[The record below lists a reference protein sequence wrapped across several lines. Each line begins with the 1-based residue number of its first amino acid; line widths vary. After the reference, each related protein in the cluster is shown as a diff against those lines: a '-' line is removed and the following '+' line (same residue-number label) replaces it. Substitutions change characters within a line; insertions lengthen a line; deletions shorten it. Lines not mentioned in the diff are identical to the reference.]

1 MRNDTL
7 KIMAWELM
15 RNLRNKQYIISLLIT
30 PLIMVLFAGLP
41 KLLDKMDKPSMMKL
55 YIVDQAGI
63 APALQQMLPKQ
74 EYRIVVWHNRNEVEE
89 LVYKDKAAGYL
100 IAEADFFST
109 GKLEYHYNKRNPS
122 SFSIIRASISQL
134 LKQQRMSTLQM
145 TPTQLGYLTADAQ
158 ISQIPMEKAAAPKD
172 NAMAVSLTFLVL
184 VFFLIFSSGSM
195 LMQSALQERRDRMA
209 EIVLSSIK
217 PYHLMQGKILGHLLL
232 GVIQLTF
239 WIALSLPGVVYLLD
253 FPLWQALSE
262 VNVALLLFFGVGGY
276 LLFSTIYVSIGSTMD
291 DLQSAGN
298 TQSMI
303 MMIPMLS
310 LLFITPVIR
319 NPEGSISH
327 FACIFPLT
335 SPMAIIM
342 RSAFSKIPLT
352 EVLISAAVLLLSI
365 FIFVRLAAKIFR
377 VGMLMYGKTA
387 NFSEM
392 IKWLKYKDR

>member
-7 KIMAWELM
+7 KITGWELM

-41 KLLDKMDKPSMMKL
+41 RLLEKLDKPSVMKL
-55 YIVDQAGI
+55 YMIDNAGI
-63 APALQQMLPKQ
+63 TPLLQQMLPQQEFVFELKQ
-74 EYRIVVWHNRNEVEE
+74 DRKEVEE
-89 LVYKDKAAGYL
+89 LVYEEKAAGYMV
-100 IAEADFFST
+100 IEADFFET
-109 GKLEYHYNKRNPS
+109 GKLEHHYNKRNLS
-122 SFSIIRASISQL
+122 AFGAVKASITHL
-134 LKQQRMSTLQM
+134 LKQQRMSTLQIE
-145 TPTQLGYLTADAQ
+145 PSKLAFLNAEAKIEQ
-158 ISQIPMEKAAAPKD
+158 IAMEKAAAPKD
-172 NAMAVSLTFLVL
+172 NAMAVSLTFMVL
-184 VFFLIFSSGSM
+184 VFFLIFTSGSM

-217 PYHLMQGKILGHLLL
+217 PHHLMQGKILGHLLL
-232 GVIQLTF
+232 GVIQMTF
-239 WIALSLPGVVYLLD
+239 WIALSLPAVVYLLD

-262 VNVALLLFFGVGGY
+262 TNIPLMLFFGIAGY

-310 LLFITPVIR
+310 LLFITPIIK
-319 NPEGSISH
+319 NPEGPIAR

-335 SPMAIIM
+335 SPMAMIT
-342 RSAFSKIPLT
+342 RSAFSNVPLV
-352 EVLISAAVLLLSI
+352 EVLISAAVLLASI
-365 FIFVRLAAKIFR
+365 YVFVRIAAKIFR

-387 NFSEM
+387 NFGEM
-392 IKWLKYKDR
+392 MKWLRYKD

>member
-7 KIMAWELM
+7 KIMIWELM

-41 KLLDKMDKPSMMKL
+41 KLLEKMDKPSMMTL
-55 YIVDQAGI
+55 YMIDEAGI

-74 EYRIVVWHNRNEVEE
+74 EYNIVVQQNRAEVEE
-89 LVYKDKAAGYL
+89 LVYNDKAAGYL
-100 IAEADFFST
+100 IATADFYST

-122 SFSIIRASISQL
+122 AFGVIRASISQL

-145 TPTQLGYLTADAQ
+145 NPTQLAYLTADAE
-158 ISQIPMEKAAAPKD
+158 ISQIPMEKAVAPKD
-172 NAMAVSLTFLVL
+172 NAMAVSLTFMVL

-217 PYHLMQGKILGHLLL
+217 PYSLMQGKILGHLLL
-232 GVIQLTF
+232 GVIQMTF

-262 VNVALLLFFGVGGY
+262 TNIPLLLFFGISGY

-310 LLFITPVIR
+310 FLFISPIIR
-319 NPEGSISH
+319 NPEGTISR
-327 FACIFPLT
+327 FASIFPLT
-335 SPMAIIM
+335 SPMAMIM
-342 RSAFSKIPLT
+342 RSAFAKIPLT
-352 EVLISAAVLLLSI
+352 EVLLSAGVLLLTI

-392 IKWLKYKDR
+392 LKWLQYKDR

>member
-7 KIMAWELM
+7 KITGWELM

-41 KLLDKMDKPSMMKL
+41 RLLEKLDKPSVMKL
-55 YIVDQAGI
+55 YLIDGAGV
-63 APALQQMLPKQ
+63 APQLQQMLPKDEFIFEVKQ
-74 EYRIVVWHNRNEVEE
+74 DKQEVEE
-89 LVYKDKAAGYL
+89 LVYNEKASGYMV
-100 IAEADFFST
+100 IMPDFYET
-109 GKLEYHYNKRNPS
+109 GKLEYHYNKRNLS
-122 SFSIIRASISQL
+122 AFGAVKASITHI
-134 LKQQRMSTLQM
+134 LKLQRMSSLQIE
-145 TPTQLGYLTADAQ
+145 PSKLAFLNAEAQ
-158 ISQIPMEKAAAPKD
+158 IDQIAMEKAAAPKD
-172 NAMAVSLTFLVL
+172 NAMAVSITFMVL
-184 VFFLIFSSGSM
+184 VFFLIFTSGSM

-217 PYHLMQGKILGHLLL
+217 PHHLMQGKILGHLLL
-232 GVIQLTF
+232 GVIQMSF
-239 WIALSLPGVVYLLD
+239 WIALSLPAVVYLLD
-253 FPLWQALSE
+253 FPLLQALSE
-262 VNVALLLFFGVGGY
+262 TNIPLMLFFGIAGY

-310 LLFITPVIR
+310 LLFITPIIK
-319 NPEGSISH
+319 NPEGTISK

-335 SPMAIIM
+335 SPMAMIT
-342 RSAFSKIPLT
+342 RSAFSNVPIT
-352 EVLISAAVLLLSI
+352 EVGLSALVLLASI
-365 FIFVRLAAKIFR
+365 YVFVRIAAKIFR

-392 IKWLKYKDR
+392 MKWLKYKD